1 MTGEEIRQLGD
12 DELDAKENEIREQ
25 IFRLRFQL
33 QMGQAD
39 GLGKYRGCKKDLA
52 RILTVRRE
60 RELKQGA

>member
-1 MTGEEIRQLGD
+1 MTGEEIRQLGA
-12 DELDAKENEIREQ
+12 DEFDAKENEMREQ

-39 GLGKYRGCKKDLA
+39 GLRKYRGCKKDLA